1 MAPGT
6 GSAAPRLVVTVEPA
20 PPPGWVALLAAD
32 PGATFFHTPL
42 WSDALHR
49 HAGGVTPLWFVAC
62 AGGRCLGGLSAVA
75 RRRGPLRLLQSH
87 FDGTAGGPLIAPDLP
102 ETTRDA
108 VAAALWEGWARAA
121 RRPDVAAAS
130 LILSPDADA
139 RWGGGLARFGWRRR
153 DLPFGVIPLAGGP
166 ETVEYGVLPKNRR
179 NERNRALR
187 RGCTSGVTTDPG
199 VLAEYYPIYL
209 AAARRWR
216 VAPTPEA
223 LLRDLLARG
232 AGAAFLSWVRRDGRL
247 IGGHVCF
254 RHGAEVVA
262 WIGATLPEH
271 AAVFP
276 ATLLIWTDVVEAC
289 RGGAQRLDLGGS
301 GGIAGVARFKELLG
315 ARFATRGCWET
326 AAPLYRV
333 WRRLC
338 AAGRR
343 AAGEA
348 TGGDAAAASRG
359 GGAS

>member
-6 GSAAPRLVVTVEPA
+6 GPAAPRLVVTVESA
-20 PPPGWVALLAAD
+20 PPAGWAALLADD

-49 HAGGVTPLWFVAC
+49 HAGGVTPLWFVAR
-62 AGGRCLGGLSAVA
+62 AGGRCVGGLSAVA

-102 ETTRDA
+102 ETERDA
-108 VAAALWEGWARAA
+108 VAAALLEGWARAA
-121 RRPDVAAAS
+121 RRPDVAAAA

-139 RWGGGLARFGWRRR
+139 RWGGRLACLGWRRR
-153 DLPFGVIPLAGGP
+153 DLPFAVIPLVGGP
-166 ETVEYGVLPKNRR
+166 EAVEYDVLPRTRR
-179 NERNRALR
+179 KERNRALR
-187 RGCTSGVTTDPG
+187 RGCTAGVTTDPG

-232 AGAAFLSWVRRDGRL
+232 AGAAFLSWVRRDGRF

-262 WIGATLPEH
+262 WNGATLPEH
-271 AAVFP
+271 AEVFP

-289 RGGAQRLDLGGS
+289 RGGAQRLDLGSS
-301 GGIAGVARFKELLG
+301 GGLAGVARFKELLG

-333 WRRLC
+333 WRRLR

-343 AAGEA
+343 APDGA
-348 TGGDAAAASRG
+348 TAGDAAAASRG